1 MRYLTKTRF
10 KLAVECPRKLYY
22 TGKAEYRNTKQEDT
36 FLQSL
41 ADGGFQV
48 GELAKRHY
56 PGGIEITA
64 KGNADALAATAE
76 LLKRDNVTLFEPA
89 IAYGNLLVRADVLI
103 KTGSSFKIVEVK
115 SKSFDSTD
123 PQIEGKKG
131 LKSGYRPY
139 IEDVAFQAFVVR
151 CAFPESRIT
160 CFLLLPDKSL
170 RANIDQMNQ
179 LFKIDRSGKQVRVI
193 SDPRADGLTAADS
206 LLCELNVDPY
216 IALVHEHGLGT
227 ADGILSLADA
237 SSRWALTY
245 ANDAPLPALIGG
257 QCAKCEFKAPF
268 GDGLKSGHAEC
279 WKEANGW
286 SDADLAEPTILDLW
300 NFRGKQKLM
309 DQGVRRL
316 AEVTQQDLKLTAA
329 SHGLSNSER
338 QWLQVD
344 GLPLEHK
351 AAGFF
356 LDHDYLASEI
366 DSWVYPLNLIDFET
380 ATVALPFHRGMR
392 PYESVAFQFSH
403 HIMEADG
410 SLRHANE
417 FLLVEPGRF
426 PNFEFAR
433 ALKEALSLNAG
444 SVFRWAEHEN
454 TILKHIVEQLQGR
467 DDAPTD
473 KEELIVF
480 LQTLIKGGSRAMIDL
495 KELAQKGYFHPS
507 TKGSNSLKK
516 VLPAVL
522 ESSTFL
528 KVRYSQPIYG
538 TPDGIASTNFCNMIW
553 WSADD
558 LGLVEDP
565 YKKLVGETSGEWDVY
580 ETSEDDLNIAAGG
593 EATMAYGRLQYEAL
607 DEETR
612 TSLQAKLLRYC
623 ELDTLAMAM
632 VVEAWKDALTPAN
645 PV

>member
-1 MRYLTKTRF
+1 MRYLTKSRF
-10 KLAVECPRKLYY
+10 KLAVECPRKLFYS
-22 TGKAEYRNTKQEDT
+22 GKKEYRNTKQEDT

-48 GELAKRHY
+48 GELAKRLY

-64 KGNADALAATAE
+64 KSNTEALASTAE
-76 LLKRDNVTLFEPA
+76 LLQREHVTLFEPA
-89 IAYGNLLVRADVLI
+89 IAYGNLLIRADVLI
-103 KTGSSFKIVEVK
+103 KTGTSIKIVEVK

-123 PQIEGKKG
+123 PQIEGKTG
-131 LKSGYRPY
+131 LKSGFRPY

-151 CAFPESRIT
+151 CAFPDSRVSA
-160 CFLLLPDKSL
+160 FLLLPDKSL
-170 RANIDQMNQ
+170 RASVDQMNQ
-179 LFKIDRSGKQVRVI
+179 LFKIDRSGTQVRVI
-193 SDPRADGLTAADS
+193 SDPKADGLSASDS

-216 IALVHEHGLGT
+216 IALVHEHGLST
-227 ADGILSLADA
+227 PDGNLSLAEA
-237 SSRWALTY
+237 SSGWAEAY
-245 ANDAPLPALIGG
+245 AHDAPLPALIGA
-257 QCAKCEFKAPF
+257 QCAKCEFKAPL
-268 GDGLKSGHAEC
+268 GDALKSGHAEC

-316 AEVTQQDLKLTAA
+316 AEVTQQDLKLTPG

-338 QWLQVD
+338 QWLQAD
-344 GLPLEHK
+344 GLPIEHK
-351 AAGFF
+351 SAGFF
-356 LDHDYLASEI
+356 LDHDYLASEM
-366 DSWVYPLNLIDFET
+366 DNWVYPLNFIDFET

-403 HIMEADG
+403 HVMEADG

-417 FLLVEPGRF
+417 FLLAEPGGF

-433 ALKEALSLNAG
+433 ALKEALSQNAG

-454 TILKHIVEQLQGR
+454 TILKHIVAQMETR
-467 DDAPTD
+467 DDAPVD
-473 KEELIVF
+473 KEELSIF
-480 LQTLIKGGSRAMIDL
+480 LQTLIKGGSRSMIDL

-507 TKGSNSLKK
+507 TKGSNSIKK

-522 ESSTFL
+522 ESSDFL
-528 KVRYSQPIYG
+528 KQRYSQPIYG
-538 TPDGIASTNFCNMIW
+538 TANGISSTNFRNMVW
-553 WSADD
+553 WSADE

-565 YKKLVGETSGEWDVY
+565 YKKLLDESLGESAEY
-580 ETSEDDLNIAAGG
+580 EAADDDLDIAAGG
-593 EATMAYGRLQYEAL
+593 EAMMAYGRLQYEAL
-607 DEETR
+607 GEETR
-612 TSLQAKLLRYC
+612 ASLQAKLLRYC

-632 VVEAWKDALTPAN
+632 VVEAWKDA
-645 PV
+645 VSM

>member
-1 MRYLTKTRF
+1 MRYLTKSRF
-10 KLAVECPRKLYY
+10 KLAVECPRKLFYS
-22 TGKAEYRNTKQEDT
+22 GKKEYRNTKQEDT

-48 GELAKRHY
+48 GELAKRLY

-64 KGNADALAATAE
+64 KSNTEALASTAE
-76 LLKRDNVTLFEPA
+76 LLQREHVTLFEPA
-89 IAYGNLLVRADVLI
+89 IAYGNLLIRADVLI
-103 KTGSSFKIVEVK
+103 KTGTSIKIVEVK

-123 PQIEGKKG
+123 PQIEGKTG
-131 LKSGYRPY
+131 LKSGFRPY

-151 CAFPESRIT
+151 CAFPDSRVSA
-160 CFLLLPDKSL
+160 FLLLPDKSL
-170 RANIDQMNQ
+170 RASVDQMNQ
-179 LFKIDRSGKQVRVI
+179 LFKIDRSGTQVRVI
-193 SDPRADGLTAADS
+193 SDPKADGLSASDS

-216 IALVHEHGLGT
+216 IALVHEHGLST
-227 ADGILSLADA
+227 PDGNLSLAEA
-237 SSRWALTY
+237 SSGWAEAY
-245 ANDAPLPALIGG
+245 AHDAPLPALIGA
-257 QCAKCEFKAPF
+257 QCAKCEFKAPL
-268 GDGLKSGHAEC
+268 GDALKSGHAEC

-316 AEVTQQDLKLTAA
+316 AEVTQQDLKLTPG

-338 QWLQVD
+338 QWLQAD
-344 GLPLEHK
+344 GLPIEHK
-351 AAGFF
+351 SAGFF
-356 LDHDYLASEI
+356 LDHDYLASEM
-366 DSWVYPLNLIDFET
+366 DNWVYPLNFIDFET

-403 HIMEADG
+403 HVMEADG

-417 FLLVEPGRF
+417 FLLAEPGGF

-433 ALKEALSLNAG
+433 ALKEALSQSAG

-454 TILKHIVEQLQGR
+454 TILKHIVAQMETR
-467 DDAPTD
+467 DDAPVD
-473 KEELIVF
+473 KEELSIF
-480 LQTLIKGGSRAMIDL
+480 LQTLIKGGSRSMIDL

-507 TKGSNSLKK
+507 TKGSNSIKK

-522 ESSTFL
+522 ESSDFL
-528 KVRYSQPIYG
+528 KQRYSQPIYG
-538 TPDGIASTNFCNMIW
+538 TANGISSTNFRNMVW
-553 WSADD
+553 WSADE

-565 YKKLVGETSGEWDVY
+565 YKKLLDESLGESAEY
-580 ETSEDDLNIAAGG
+580 EAADDDLDIAAGG
-593 EATMAYGRLQYEAL
+593 EAMMAYGRLQYEAL
-607 DEETR
+607 GEETR
-612 TSLQAKLLRYC
+612 ASLQAKLLRYC

-632 VVEAWKDALTPAN
+632 VVEAWKDA
-645 PV
+645 VSM